1 MKMSQIVDEAC
12 REATIYREAGFVS
25 VPETHQN
32 VLQLNQPACFF
43 FFRMVSSSRTCMM
56 SPIHSPWALRWL
68 PAWQLC
74 VVVWDASVHL
84 YHSEYKSCLLL
95 TSRRWP
101 SLLLQ
106 VQPLHRYN
114 DILCLEEYT
123 VFFWYKVNYKNAVM
137 LTVTHSA
144 NVACSSGHRFGFYQ
158 GRGFC
163 FFSCGWWGS
172 PECLCRG
179 FTEISQKHRSGS
191 CNDLHWY

>member
-1 MKMSQIVDEAC
+1 
-12 REATIYREAGFVS
+12 
-25 VPETHQN
+25 
-32 VLQLNQPACFF
+32 
-43 FFRMVSSSRTCMM
+43 MVSSSRTCMM

-74 VVVWDASVHL
+74 VVVWEASVHL

-123 VFFWYKVNYKNAVM
+123 VFFWYKVNYKNAVII
-137 LTVTHSA
+137 TVTHSA
-144 NVACSSGHRFGFYQ
+144 ECCMFIWSQVWILSGPRVLFFLMWLMRVSWMPVQGIYWDIAKTSEQVMWWSS
-158 GRGFC
+158 
-163 FFSCGWWGS
+163 
-172 PECLCRG
+172 L
-179 FTEISQKHRSGS
+179 I
-191 CNDLHWY
+191 